1 MFGEAHA
8 RIVRPDVNLWAAWTN
23 AVNSRQI
30 ATRSQVL
37 EFLKGRNWEKMNF
50 IEALQ
55 FGTLDVYIR
64 AEKFGGINLEVTRD
78 DQHLSRGSQ
87 AAKDY
92 VIRISTAKLIRE
104 EEMWLWKYNLKRLE
118 KYGMPDEIESLKQ
131 KIAHLERTHER
142 VKYGLIRSNFI
153 KERNLVFPEEMNKGN
168 KPYSW

>member
-1 MFGEAHA
+1 
-8 RIVRPDVNLWAAWTN
+8 
-23 AVNSRQI
+23 
-30 ATRSQVL
+30 VL

-104 EEMWLWKYNLKRLE
+104 EEM
-118 KYGMPDEIESLKQ
+118 
-131 KIAHLERTHER
+131 
-142 VKYGLIRSNFI
+142 
-153 KERNLVFPEEMNKGN
+153 
-168 KPYSW
+168 